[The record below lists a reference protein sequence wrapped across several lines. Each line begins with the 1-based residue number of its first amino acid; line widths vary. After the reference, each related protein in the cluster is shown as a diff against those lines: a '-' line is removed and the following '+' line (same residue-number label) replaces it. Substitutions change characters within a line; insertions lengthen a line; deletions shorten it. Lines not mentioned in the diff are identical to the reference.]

1 MAMEAS
7 EIEAL
12 IREAFPDIE
21 LVHNAIW
28 FSDSSE
34 LDDPSIDRQIA
45 SADVIMLE
53 RGANDRGLMGGD
65 GKYGFQTWLR
75 AIDRIHEN
83 GAAVMEEEC
92 DILIPA
98 ALEGVIN
105 LTNADRIKAPLIIE
119 AANGPVT
126 AKADKI
132 LRDKGVFIIPDLYAN
147 AGGVTVSYFEWV
159 KNIGHIRFGR
169 LQRRNQEAKQR
180 LLVDALEDKHGL
192 KFTKKWKQ
200 DYIDGADEID
210 LVRAG
215 LDDTMRASY
224 SNIKAALEEKPELED
239 MRTAAFYT
247 VIEDIALHYRSI
259 GL

>member
-1 MAMEAS
+1 MA
-7 EIEAL
+7 L
-12 IREAFPDIE
+12 
-21 LVHNAIW
+21 L
-28 FSDSSE
+28 
-34 LDDPSIDRQIA
+34 
-45 SADVIMLE
+45 
-53 RGANDRGLMGGD
+53 
-65 GKYGFQTWLR
+65 
-75 AIDRIHEN
+75 
-83 GAAVMEEEC
+83 
-92 DILIPA
+92 
-98 ALEGVIN
+98 
-105 LTNADRIKAPLIIE
+105 
-119 AANGPVT
+119 
-126 AKADKI
+126 
-132 LRDKGVFIIPDLYAN
+132 FIIPDLYAN

-200 DYIDGADEID
+200 DYIDADEID

-215 LDDTMRASY
+215 LDDTMRAAY
-224 SNIKAALEEKPELED
+224 RNIKAALQEKPELED